1 MHSGCHEKG
10 WGFLLLFF
18 FQLVCHLHWWFGVPC
33 TAQENDPFFFPLDDF
48 FYPSSLSVR
57 ALCVSHSPTIL
68 TLCKQALIV
77 LCMHGCVQSE
87 VVFYD
92 INVYGCNSR
101 ACFILYHLGIT
112 AVSDGRGYM
121 NAKSWGSFEYF
132 LKRICL
138 FFFFFPQQLQLFK
151 IMSAFHITLMEKL

>member
-1 MHSGCHEKG
+1 MRKG
-10 WGFLLLFF
+10 GGSSSSFF
-18 FQLVCHLHWWFGVPC
+18 FSWCAICTGGLVFLALHKKMIHFS
-33 TAQENDPFFFPLDDF
+33 PLADF

-101 ACFILYHLGIT
+101 ACFISYHLGIT

-121 NAKSWGSFEYF
+121 NAESWRSFEYF

-138 FFFFFPQQLQLFK
+138 FFLLFPT
-151 IMSAFHITLMEKL
+151 AITVI